1 VRWICMSIS
10 SSLSAS
16 KYPELGAHLISLEAK
31 SPAPKQS
38 AGAQIRE
45 FVHLGPLTRFP
56 PPGLL
61 YLDPIV
67 VIDATLELVVNLY
80 PNGLARL
87 PQLVHDQQVEGFEI
101 VS

>member
-38 AGAQIRE
+38 AGPQIRE

-61 YLDPIV
+61 YLGPIV

-80 PNGLARL
+80 PMASRGCPN
-87 PQLVHDQQVEGFEI
+87 
-101 VS
+101 SSTTSK

>member
-1 VRWICMSIS
+1 MSIS
-10 SSLSAS
+10 SSPSAS
-16 KYPELGAHLISLEAK
+16 TYAELGAHLISLEAK
-31 SPAPKQS
+31 SPTPKQS

-45 FVHLGPLTRFP
+45 FVHLEPLTRFP

-67 VIDATLELVVNLY
+67 VIDATLKLVVNLY

-87 PQLVHDQQVEGFEI
+87 PQLVHDQQVAGFEM